1 MPASTFTHPA
11 MFSGDFTITEKSVAM
26 SGPYGWFLTPSVLQL
41 GGTTG
46 NKEGRAEVNL
56 MGFTSIENTL
66 KVGCV
71 YTLDGSFIGR
81 KDGSPA
87 TLTYDPD
94 FAVKRRAASQELRS
108 RIRISGNAYVR
119 SGEML
124 KDTPENGG
132 SRLEVVV
139 KFNGYDEQLGRPIY
153 TDNHVPF
160 SLKCVI
166 LSKPHLK
173 NTQKLY
179 RCGRMVF
186 VWGKLVGWHDAQHM
200 AVVSIDEVSLPNGYQ
215 GSPNRLDLGN
225 PVASSMH
232 TWATQWQ
239 HVHVDDDDLSELD
252 ENGHSPPPVLADR
265 SDSDCKIS
273 IDEKPRLKLR
283 NRRSKRL
290 MARREQLKSDKKPP
304 KSVTERPSV
313 IKKVPS
319 TKKKNSSKMKRS
331 SS

>member
-26 SGPYGWFLTPSVLQL
+26 SGPYGWFFDPKRIAVGRYHGQQRGSGRSEFDGFHIDREHPQSWLRVHP
-41 GGTTG
+41 GWKFYW
-46 NKEGRAEVNL
+46 KEGRVACN
-56 MGFTSIENTL
+56 I
-66 KVGCV
+66 
-71 YTLDGSFIGR
+71 D
-81 KDGSPA
+81 
-87 TLTYDPD
+87 
-94 FAVKRRAASQELRS
+94 LRS
-108 RIRISGNAYVR
+108 RFCCEKEGSLPGAPKPNKNLRECLRALWRDAEGHPR
-119 SGEML
+119 
-124 KDTPENGG
+124 KRG

-265 SDSDCKIS
+265 SDSDCKF
-273 IDEKPRLKLR
+273 
-283 NRRSKRL
+283 
-290 MARREQLKSDKKPP
+290 
-304 KSVTERPSV
+304 
-313 IKKVPS
+313 PS
-319 TKKKNSSKMKRS
+319 TKNLVSNSAIEDRKD
-331 SS
+331 